1 MYCYQIFPWNIP
13 LQPVFSSKR
22 ACAGTRLH
30 KIIELHKDRIRL
42 FFITLPENHTISTYR
57 HIDKPMARRSIKKS
71 LLFTLSLFCIS
82 MQAQEKL
89 EGLVNRLQAFGT
101 KLPQEQVFIHMDNNC
116 YYLGDTIY
124 YKAYVRRGDNGHPT
138 NLSGILYC
146 ELLNDDGYL
155 MERQMIPLE
164 KGEGHGNFSLADT
177 TLYAGYY
184 ELRAYTKWQL
194 NWGVTEQ
201 PHSKWA
207 EQYFFSNDMARDYY
221 RDYEKLYSRV
231 VPIYN
236 RPASPGN
243 YTQDMTLRPLAAY
256 HKNPNEKPNS
266 SVKFFPE
273 GGNLVAGVKQ
283 RVAWEV
289 RNNLGM
295 TLEGTLSISM
305 PDGQTITSETQ
316 NRGRG
321 VFEITPYEEQ
331 VLTALFT
338 PSEGRG
344 NPAGTPSAREDLPR
358 AEADGVA
365 LHVCTDITGISI
377 SYATAG
383 NASGEE
389 LGITIMNNGILKHF
403 QVADGTPMHVP
414 TTEAGVYQVTVFNQ
428 DGRVYAD
435 RLCFYL
441 PDGFKHTNVNFS
453 GMKTGNYGAFE
464 PIAIEVQ
471 GAPGASMSV
480 SVRDAAK
487 SEYIYD
493 TGNMLTEALLSSQ
506 IKGFVPHPQWFF
518 QKDEPERRQALDLL
532 MMVQG
537 WRRYVWREMAIQGEF
552 ELQHMPESRYPHW
565 TGQIHNYS
573 AEQVLST
580 MEEKMYDFAEKGSGK
595 MSEQNKEDEQKATKR
610 DKDTSVEEQ
619 WNSHTKSPS
628 EQDMNE
634 KAERHSKAN
643 KGGNDA
649 RDRFNEKEENL
660 KHPVALH
667 AEFSQPGN
675 ESVEGDM
682 RSQGTF
688 AMDFPR
694 YYDEF
699 LFFLAA
705 SDTTKWKKG
714 QPPIWTQNGRTK
726 RDEVDFPEYYVK
738 LDPVFPRFPKPYD
751 YYQSHIAPMP
761 KDNPLYN
768 SMNEQVRML
777 SEVTIGARRNGRRKF
792 GYWRPAF
799 IIDAY
804 DAFNATC
811 DAGFA
816 PGYFMG
822 AGRFGEDVARTYI
835 GDMKTDRRYDISY
848 RFDGKIYSE
857 GTAMQRRKEQTDIP
871 DAMPRWSSNM
881 PDLKRDKYN
890 YLWNLDKVVV
900 YTDYS
905 PRKDQH
911 GKYRGNEL
919 PSVTIDLHLLD
930 DGVERLYRKNRFW
943 KMKGFSIPDE
953 FYSPDYSKQP
963 LPKDDYRRTL
973 YWNPNIKLD
982 ENGRATISLYNNSSS
997 SILQVSAEGWSPDG
1011 TPQCGNLN

>member
-1 MYCYQIFPWNIP
+1 M
-13 LQPVFSSKR
+13 
-22 ACAGTRLH
+22 TRILFNTT
-30 KIIELHKDRIRL
+30 L
-42 FFITLPENHTISTYR
+42 FFIFSFFC
-57 HIDKPMARRSIKKS
+57 AS
-71 LLFTLSLFCIS
+71 LH
-82 MQAQEKL
+82 AQGKL
-89 EGLVNRLQAFGT
+89 ESMANRIKAFGER
-101 KLPQEQVFIHMDNNC
+101 LPQEQVFLHMDNNC
-116 YYLGDTIY
+116 YYLGDTIF
-124 YKAYVRRGDNGHPT
+124 YKAYVRRSDNGHPT

-146 ELLNDDGYL
+146 ELLDNDGFL
-155 MERQMIPLE
+155 VERQMIPLD
-164 KGEGHGNFSLADT
+164 KGTGHGNFSLADT

-201 PHSKWA
+201 AHSRWA
-207 EQYFFSNDMARDYY
+207 EEYFFNKDMARDYY

-231 VPIYN
+231 VPVYN
-236 RPASPGN
+236 RPVASGD

-256 HKNPNEKPNS
+256 YRNSAEKPNTTIQ
-266 SVKFFPE
+266 FFPE
-273 GGNLVAGVKQ
+273 GGNLIAGLNQ

-289 RNNLGM
+289 RNEQGRE
-295 TLEGTLSISM
+295 LEGTLVISQ
-305 PDGQTITSETQ
+305 PDGQTITSETM

-321 VFEITPYEEQ
+321 VFEITATAGQ
-331 VLTALFT
+331 TLTGVFT
-338 PSEGRG
+338 PASGKG
-344 NPAGTPSAREDLPR
+344 NPTGTLPSSRKLPD
-358 AEADGVA
+358 AKTDGVA
-365 LHVCTDITGISI
+365 LRVSTDTAGISI

-383 NASGEE
+383 IASAEE
-389 LGITIMNNGILKHF
+389 LGITVMNNGLLKHF
-403 QVADGTPMHVP
+403 QQADGTPIRVNA
-414 TTEAGVYQVTVFNQ
+414 TEPGVYQVTVFNSE
-428 DGRVYAD
+428 GRVYAD
-435 RLCFYL
+435 RLCFFRPAGL
-441 PDGFKHTNVNFS
+441 KHTNVTLS
-453 GMKTGNYGAFE
+453 GLKTGGYGAFE
-464 PIAIEVQ
+464 QIAIEVQ
-471 GAPGASMSV
+471 GAPDASMSIA
-480 SVRDAAK
+480 VRDAAK
-487 SEYIYD
+487 GEYVYD
-493 TGNMLTEALLSSQ
+493 TGNMLTEMLLSSQ

-518 QKDEPERRQALDLL
+518 QTDSQIRRQALDLL

-552 ELQHMPESRYPHW
+552 VLQHMPERRYPHW

-580 MEEKMYDFAEKGSGK
+580 MEEKMYTFAERAGEK
-595 MSEQNKEDEQKATKR
+595 MSEQNREDEQRATKR
-610 DKDTSVEEQ
+610 DKDTSGDEQ
-619 WNSHTKSPS
+619 WNGSVQSS
-628 EQDMNE
+628 AEQEMNE
-634 KAERHSKAN
+634 KAERHSEAN

-675 ESVEGDM
+675 EGVEGDM

-694 YYDEF
+694 YYEEF

-714 QPPIWTQNGRTK
+714 QPPVWIQNGRTK
-726 RDEVDFPEYYVK
+726 RDEVDFPEFYVK

-768 SMNEQVRML
+768 SMDEQVRML
-777 SEVTIGARRNGRRKF
+777 SEVTIGARRNGRRRF
-792 GYWRPAF
+792 GHWRPAF

-835 GDMKTDRRYDISY
+835 GDMKTERRYDISY

-857 GTAMQRRKEQTDIP
+857 GTAMQRRKQQTDIP

-881 PDLKRDKYN
+881 PDAKRDKYN

-905 PRKDQH
+905 PRNDRR
-911 GKYRGNEL
+911 GKYRGSEL

-963 LPKDDYRRTL
+963 LPKEDYRRTL
-973 YWNPNIKLD
+973 YWNPNVKLD
-982 ENGRATISLYNNSSS
+982 ANGRATINLYNNSST
-997 SILQVSAEGWSPDG
+997 SILQVSVEGWTSDG
-1011 TPQCGNLN
+1011 TPQCGNVN

>member
-1 MYCYQIFPWNIP
+1 
-13 LQPVFSSKR
+13 
-22 ACAGTRLH
+22 
-30 KIIELHKDRIRL
+30 
-42 FFITLPENHTISTYR
+42 
-57 HIDKPMARRSIKKS
+57 MA
-71 LLFTLSLFCIS
+71 
-82 MQAQEKL
+82 
-89 EGLVNRLQAFGT
+89 NRLKSFGT
-101 KLPQEQVFIHMDNNC
+101 KLPQEQVFLHMDNNC
-116 YYLGDTIY
+116 YYLGDTIF
-124 YKAYVRRGDNGHPT
+124 YKAYVRRSDNGHPT

-146 ELLNDDGYL
+146 ELLNDDGFL
-155 MERQMIPLE
+155 VERQMIPLE
-164 KGEGHGNFSLADT
+164 KGEGHGNFALADT
-177 TLYAGYY
+177 ALYAGYY

-201 PHSKWA
+201 PHSRWA
-207 EQYFFSNDMARDYY
+207 EEYFFNKDMAEDYY

-231 VPIYN
+231 FPVYN
-236 RPASPGN
+236 RPASPGDFS
-243 YTQDMTLRPLAAY
+243 QDMTLRPLSAY
-256 HKNPNEKPNS
+256 YKNSAEKPGTT
-266 SVKFFPE
+266 VQFFPE
-273 GGNLVAGVKQ
+273 GGSLVSGLKQ

-289 RNNLGM
+289 RNEQGM
-295 TLEGTLSISM
+295 ALEGTLSISM
-305 PDGQTITSETQ
+305 PDGQTITSETL

-321 VFEITPYEEQ
+321 VFE
-331 VLTALFT
+331 LT
-338 PSEGRG
+338 PSEGQTLKAQFTPADGKG
-344 NPAGTPSAREDLPR
+344 NPAGTLPASKELPE
-358 AEADGVA
+358 AETDGVA
-365 LHVCTDITGISI
+365 LHGSTDTAGISI

-383 NASGEE
+383 SASQEE
-389 LGITIMNNGILKHF
+389 LGITVMHNGVLKHF
-403 QVADGTPMHVP
+403 AQPDGNPIRMNA
-414 TTEAGVYQVTVFNQ
+414 EAPGVYQVTVFNSE
-428 DGRVYAD
+428 GRVYAD

-441 PDGFKHTNVNFS
+441 PAGFKHTNVNFS
-453 GMKTGNYGAFE
+453 GMKTGNYSAFE

-471 GAPGASMSV
+471 GAPGANMSIA
-480 SVRDAAK
+480 VRDAAK
-487 SEYIYD
+487 GEYIYD
-493 TGNMLTEALLSSQ
+493 TGNMLTETLLSSQ

-518 QKDEPERRQALDLL
+518 QQDNGERRQALDLL

-537 WRRYVWREMAIQGEF
+537 WRRYVWKEMAIQGEF
-552 ELQHMPESRYPHW
+552 QLTHMPESRYPHW

-580 MEEKMYDFAEKGSGK
+580 MEEKMYSFAERAGEK
-595 MSEQNKEDEQKATKR
+595 MSEQNREDEQRAMEMSGGQANDDPASDNGQK
-610 DKDTSVEEQ
+610 DKSWEKTME
-619 WNSHTKSPS
+619 
-628 EQDMNE
+628 E
-634 KAERHSKAN
+634 KAEAKEKNRLSDSK
-643 KGGNDA
+643 
-649 RDRFNEKEENL
+649 DRFNKKENNL
-660 KHPVALH
+660 KYPVALH

-675 ESVEGDM
+675 EGVEGNM

-694 YYDEF
+694 YYEEF
-699 LFFLAA
+699 LFFLGA

-714 QPPIWTQNGRTK
+714 QPPVWTQNGRTK
-726 RDEVDFPEYYVK
+726 RDEVDFPEFYVK
-738 LDPVFPRFPKPYD
+738 LDHVYPRFPKPYD

-792 GYWRPAF
+792 GHWRPAF

-822 AGRFGEDVARTYI
+822 ASRFGEDVARTYI

-857 GTAMQRRKEQTDIP
+857 GTAMQRHKEQTDIP

-890 YLWNLDKVVV
+890 YLWNLYKVVV

-905 PRKDQH
+905 PRKDRH

-919 PSVTIDLHLLD
+919 PTVTIDLHLLD
-930 DGVERLYRKNRFW
+930 DGVERLYRKNRYW

-963 LPKDDYRRTL
+963 LPKEDYRRTL
-973 YWNPNIKLD
+973 YWNPNVRLD
-982 ENGRATISLYNNSSS
+982 ADGRATINLYNNSSA
-997 SILQVSAEGWSPDG
+997 SILQVSAEGWTPDG
-1011 TPQCGNLN
+1011 TPQCGNVN

>member
-1 MYCYQIFPWNIP
+1 
-13 LQPVFSSKR
+13 
-22 ACAGTRLH
+22 
-30 KIIELHKDRIRL
+30 
-42 FFITLPENHTISTYR
+42 
-57 HIDKPMARRSIKKS
+57 MA
-71 LLFTLSLFCIS
+71 
-82 MQAQEKL
+82 
-89 EGLVNRLQAFGT
+89 NRLKSFGT
-101 KLPQEQVFIHMDNNC
+101 KLPQEQVFLHMDNNC
-116 YYLGDTIY
+116 YYLGDTIF
-124 YKAYVRRGDNGHPT
+124 YKAYVRRSDNGHPT

-146 ELLNDDGYL
+146 ELLNDDGFL

-164 KGEGHGNFSLADT
+164 KGEGHGNFALADT
-177 TLYAGYY
+177 ALYAGYY

-201 PHSKWA
+201 PHSRWA
-207 EQYFFSNDMARDYY
+207 EEYFFNKDMAEDYY

-231 VPIYN
+231 FPVYN
-236 RPASPGN
+236 RPASPGDFS
-243 YTQDMTLRPLAAY
+243 QDMTLRPLSAY
-256 HKNPNEKPNS
+256 YKNSAEKPGTT
-266 SVKFFPE
+266 VQFFPE
-273 GGNLVAGVKQ
+273 GGSLVSGLKQ

-289 RNNLGM
+289 RNEQGM
-295 TLEGTLSISM
+295 ALEGTLSISM
-305 PDGQTITSETQ
+305 PDGQTIISETL

-321 VFEITPYEEQ
+321 MFE
-331 VLTALFT
+331 LT
-338 PSEGRG
+338 PSEGQTLTAQFTPADGKG
-344 NPAGTPSAREDLPR
+344 NPAGTLSASKELPE
-358 AEADGVA
+358 AETDGVA
-365 LHVCTDITGISI
+365 LHVSTDTAGISI

-383 NASGEE
+383 SASQEE
-389 LGITIMNNGILKHF
+389 LGITVMHNGVLKHF
-403 QVADGTPMHVP
+403 AQPDGNPIRMHA
-414 TTEAGVYQVTVFNQ
+414 EAPGVYQVTVFNSE
-428 DGRVYAD
+428 GRVYAD

-441 PDGFKHTNVNFS
+441 PAGFKHTNVNFS
-453 GMKTGNYGAFE
+453 GMKTGNYSAFE

-471 GAPGASMSV
+471 GAPGANMSIA
-480 SVRDAAK
+480 VRDAAK
-487 SEYIYD
+487 GEYIYD
-493 TGNMLTEALLSSQ
+493 TGNMLTETLLSSQ

-518 QKDEPERRQALDLL
+518 QQDNGERRQALDLL

-537 WRRYVWREMAIQGEF
+537 WRRYVWKEMAIQGEF
-552 ELQHMPESRYPHW
+552 QLTHMPESRYPHW

-580 MEEKMYDFAEKGSGK
+580 MEEKMYNFAERASEK
-595 MSEQNKEDEQKATKR
+595 MSEQNREDEQRAMEMSGGQANDDPASDNGQK
-610 DKDTSVEEQ
+610 DKSGENTME
-619 WNSHTKSPS
+619 
-628 EQDMNE
+628 E
-634 KAERHSKAN
+634 KAEAKEKNRLS
-643 KGGNDA
+643 DS
-649 RDRFNEKEENL
+649 RDRFNKKEDNL
-660 KHPVALH
+660 KYPVALH

-675 ESVEGDM
+675 EGVEGNM

-694 YYDEF
+694 YYEEF
-699 LFFLAA
+699 LFFLGA

-714 QPPIWTQNGRTK
+714 QPPVWTQNGRTK
-726 RDEVDFPEYYVK
+726 RDEVDFPEFYVK
-738 LDPVFPRFPKPYD
+738 LDHVYPRFPKPYD

-792 GYWRPAF
+792 GHWRPAF

-822 AGRFGEDVARTYI
+822 ASRFGEDVARTYI

-857 GTAMQRRKEQTDIP
+857 GTAMQRHKEQTDIP

-890 YLWNLDKVVV
+890 YLWNLYKVVV

-905 PRKDQH
+905 PRKDRH

-919 PSVTIDLHLLD
+919 PSVTIDLQLLD
-930 DGVERLYRKNRFW
+930 DGVERLYRKNRYW

-963 LPKDDYRRTL
+963 LPKEDYRRTL
-973 YWNPNIKLD
+973 YWNPNVRLD
-982 ENGRATISLYNNSSS
+982 ADGRATINLYNNSSA
-997 SILQVSAEGWSPDG
+997 SILQVSAEGWTPDG
-1011 TPQCGNLN
+1011 TPQCGNVN

>member
-1 MYCYQIFPWNIP
+1 M
-13 LQPVFSSKR
+13 
-22 ACAGTRLH
+22 TRILFNTT
-30 KIIELHKDRIRL
+30 L
-42 FFITLPENHTISTYR
+42 FFIFSFFC
-57 HIDKPMARRSIKKS
+57 AS
-71 LLFTLSLFCIS
+71 LH
-82 MQAQEKL
+82 AQGKL
-89 EGLVNRLQAFGT
+89 ESMANRIKAFGER
-101 KLPQEQVFIHMDNNC
+101 LPQEQVFLHMDNNC
-116 YYLGDTIY
+116 YYLGDTIF
-124 YKAYVRRGDNGHPT
+124 YKAYVRRSDNGHPT

-146 ELLNDDGYL
+146 ELLDNDGFL
-155 MERQMIPLE
+155 VERQMIPLD
-164 KGEGHGNFSLADT
+164 KGTGHGNFSLADT

-201 PHSKWA
+201 AHSRWA
-207 EQYFFSNDMARDYY
+207 EEYFFNKDMARDYY

-231 VPIYN
+231 VPVYN
-236 RPASPGN
+236 RPVASGD

-256 HKNPNEKPNS
+256 YRNSAEKPNTTIQ
-266 SVKFFPE
+266 FFPE
-273 GGNLVAGVKQ
+273 GGNLIAGLNQ

-289 RNNLGM
+289 RNEQGRE
-295 TLEGTLSISM
+295 LEGTLVISQ
-305 PDGQTITSETQ
+305 PDGQTITSETM

-321 VFEITPYEEQ
+321 VFEITATAGQ
-331 VLTALFT
+331 TLTGVFT
-338 PSEGRG
+338 PASGKG
-344 NPAGTPSAREDLPR
+344 NPTGTLPSSRKLPD
-358 AEADGVA
+358 AKTDGVA
-365 LHVCTDITGISI
+365 LRVSTDTAGISI

-383 NASGEE
+383 IASAEE
-389 LGITIMNNGILKHF
+389 LGITVMNNGLLKHF
-403 QVADGTPMHVP
+403 QQADGTPIRVNA
-414 TTEAGVYQVTVFNQ
+414 TEPGVYQVTVFNSE
-428 DGRVYAD
+428 GRVYAD
-435 RLCFYL
+435 RLCFFQPAGL
-441 PDGFKHTNVNFS
+441 KHTNVTLS
-453 GMKTGNYGAFE
+453 GLKTGGYGAFE
-464 PIAIEVQ
+464 QIAIEVQ
-471 GAPGASMSV
+471 GAPDASMSIA
-480 SVRDAAK
+480 VRDAAK
-487 SEYIYD
+487 GEYVYD
-493 TGNMLTEALLSSQ
+493 TGNMLTEMLLSSQ

-518 QKDEPERRQALDLL
+518 QTDSQIRRQALDLL

-552 ELQHMPESRYPHW
+552 VLQHMPERRYPHW

-580 MEEKMYDFAEKGSGK
+580 MEEKMYTFAERAGEK
-595 MSEQNKEDEQKATKR
+595 MSEQNREDEQRATKR
-610 DKDTSVEEQ
+610 DKDTSGDEQ
-619 WNSHTKSPS
+619 WSGSVQS
-628 EQDMNE
+628 SAEQEMNE
-634 KAERHSKAN
+634 KAERHSEAN

-675 ESVEGDM
+675 EGVEGDM
-682 RSQGTF
+682 RSQGSF

-694 YYDEF
+694 YYEEF

-714 QPPIWTQNGRTK
+714 QPPVWIQNGRTK
-726 RDEVDFPEYYVK
+726 RDEVDFPEFYVK

-768 SMNEQVRML
+768 SMDEQVRML
-777 SEVTIGARRNGRRKF
+777 SEVTIGARRNGRRRF
-792 GYWRPAF
+792 GHWRPAF

-835 GDMKTDRRYDISY
+835 GDMKTERRYDISY
-848 RFDGKIYSE
+848 RFDGKVYSE
-857 GTAMQRRKEQTDIP
+857 GTAMQRRKQQTDIP

-881 PDLKRDKYN
+881 PDAKRDKYN

-905 PRKDQH
+905 PRNDRR
-911 GKYRGNEL
+911 GKYRGSEL

-963 LPKDDYRRTL
+963 LPKEDYRRTL
-973 YWNPNIKLD
+973 YWNPNVKLD
-982 ENGRATISLYNNSSS
+982 ANGRATINLYNNSST
-997 SILQVSAEGWSPDG
+997 SILQVSVEGWTSDG
-1011 TPQCGNLN
+1011 TPQCGNVN

>member
-1 MYCYQIFPWNIP
+1 
-13 LQPVFSSKR
+13 
-22 ACAGTRLH
+22 
-30 KIIELHKDRIRL
+30 
-42 FFITLPENHTISTYR
+42 
-57 HIDKPMARRSIKKS
+57 MA
-71 LLFTLSLFCIS
+71 
-82 MQAQEKL
+82 
-89 EGLVNRLQAFGT
+89 NRLKSFGT
-101 KLPQEQVFIHMDNNC
+101 KLPQEQVFLHMDNNC
-116 YYLGDTIY
+116 YYLGDTIF
-124 YKAYVRRGDNGHPT
+124 YKAYVRRSDNGHPT

-146 ELLNDDGYL
+146 ELLNDDGFL
-155 MERQMIPLE
+155 VERQMIPLE
-164 KGEGHGNFSLADT
+164 KGEGHGNFALADT
-177 TLYAGYY
+177 ALYAGYY

-201 PHSKWA
+201 PHSRWA
-207 EQYFFSNDMARDYY
+207 EEYFFNKDMAEDYY

-231 VPIYN
+231 FPVYN
-236 RPASPGN
+236 RPASPGDFS
-243 YTQDMTLRPLAAY
+243 QDMTLRPLSAY
-256 HKNPNEKPNS
+256 YKNSAEKPGTT
-266 SVKFFPE
+266 VQFFPE
-273 GGNLVAGVKQ
+273 GGSLVSGLKQ

-289 RNNLGM
+289 RNEQGM
-295 TLEGTLSISM
+295 ALEGTLSISM
-305 PDGQTITSETQ
+305 PDGQTITSETL

-321 VFEITPYEEQ
+321 VFELTPPDGQ
-331 VLTALFT
+331 TLTAQFT
-338 PSEGRG
+338 PANGKG
-344 NPAGTPSAREDLPR
+344 NPAGTLPASKELPE
-358 AEADGVA
+358 AETDGVA
-365 LHVCTDITGISI
+365 LHVSTDTAGLSI

-383 NASGEE
+383 SASQEE
-389 LGITIMNNGILKHF
+389 LGITVMHNGVLKHF
-403 QVADGTPMHVP
+403 AQPDGNPIRMNA
-414 TTEAGVYQVTVFNQ
+414 EAPGVYQVTVFNSE
-428 DGRVYAD
+428 GRVYAD

-441 PDGFKHTNVNFS
+441 PAGLKHTNVNFS
-453 GMKTGNYGAFE
+453 GMKTGNYSAFE

-471 GAPGASMSV
+471 GAPGANMSIA
-480 SVRDAAK
+480 VRDAAK
-487 SEYIYD
+487 GEYIYD
-493 TGNMLTEALLSSQ
+493 TGNMLTETLLSSQ

-518 QKDEPERRQALDLL
+518 QQDNGERRQALDLL

-537 WRRYVWREMAIQGEF
+537 WRRYVWKEMAIQGEF
-552 ELQHMPESRYPHW
+552 QLTHMPESRYPHW

-580 MEEKMYDFAEKGSGK
+580 MEEKMYSFAERAGEK
-595 MSEQNKEDEQKATKR
+595 MSEQNREDEQRAMEMSGGQANDDPASDNGQD
-610 DKDTSVEEQ
+610 DKSWEKTME
-619 WNSHTKSPS
+619 
-628 EQDMNE
+628 E
-634 KAERHSKAN
+634 KAEAKEKNRLSDSK
-643 KGGNDA
+643 
-649 RDRFNEKEENL
+649 DRFNKKENNL
-660 KHPVALH
+660 KYPVALH

-675 ESVEGDM
+675 EGVEGNM

-694 YYDEF
+694 YYEEF
-699 LFFLAA
+699 LFFLGA

-714 QPPIWTQNGRTK
+714 QPPVWTQNGRTK
-726 RDEVDFPEYYVK
+726 RDEVDFPEFYVK
-738 LDPVFPRFPKPYD
+738 LDHVYPRFPKPYD

-792 GYWRPAF
+792 GHWRPAF

-822 AGRFGEDVARTYI
+822 ASRFGEDVARTYI

-857 GTAMQRRKEQTDIP
+857 GTAMQRHKEQTDIP

-890 YLWNLDKVVV
+890 YLWNLYKVVV

-905 PRKDQH
+905 PRKDRH

-919 PSVTIDLHLLD
+919 PTVTIDLHLLD
-930 DGVERLYRKNRFW
+930 DGVERLYRKNRYW

-963 LPKDDYRRTL
+963 LPKEDYRRTL
-973 YWNPNIKLD
+973 YWNPNVRLD
-982 ENGRATISLYNNSSS
+982 ADGRATINLYNNSSA
-997 SILQVSAEGWSPDG
+997 SILQVSAEGWTPDG
-1011 TPQCGNLN
+1011 TPQCGNVN

>member
-1 MYCYQIFPWNIP
+1 MYCRWKYCIIFISLSGNKTDVSIGS
-13 LQPVFSSKR
+13 QETF
-22 ACAGTRLH
+22 AMTRILFNTT
-30 KIIELHKDRIRL
+30 L
-42 FFITLPENHTISTYR
+42 FFIFSFFC
-57 HIDKPMARRSIKKS
+57 AS
-71 LLFTLSLFCIS
+71 LH
-82 MQAQEKL
+82 AQGKL
-89 EGLVNRLQAFGT
+89 ESMANRIKAFGER
-101 KLPQEQVFIHMDNNC
+101 LPQEQVFLHMDNNC
-116 YYLGDTIY
+116 YYLGDTIF
-124 YKAYVRRGDNGHPT
+124 YKAYVRRSDNGHPT

-146 ELLNDDGYL
+146 ELLDNDGFL
-155 MERQMIPLE
+155 VERQMIPLD
-164 KGEGHGNFSLADT
+164 KGTGHGNFSLADT

-201 PHSKWA
+201 AHSRWA
-207 EQYFFSNDMARDYY
+207 EEYFFNKDMARDYY

-231 VPIYN
+231 VPVYN
-236 RPASPGN
+236 RPVASGD

-256 HKNPNEKPNS
+256 YRNSAEKPNTTIQ
-266 SVKFFPE
+266 FFPE
-273 GGNLVAGVKQ
+273 GGNLIAGLNQ

-289 RNNLGM
+289 RNEQGRE
-295 TLEGTLSISM
+295 LEGTLVISQ
-305 PDGQTITSETQ
+305 PDGQTITSETM

-321 VFEITPYEEQ
+321 VFEITATAGQ
-331 VLTALFT
+331 TLTGVFT
-338 PSEGRG
+338 PASGKG
-344 NPAGTPSAREDLPR
+344 NPTGTLPSSRKLPD
-358 AEADGVA
+358 AKTDGVA
-365 LHVCTDITGISI
+365 LRVSTDTAGISI

-383 NASGEE
+383 IASAEE
-389 LGITIMNNGILKHF
+389 LGITVMNNGLLKHF
-403 QVADGTPMHVP
+403 QQADGTPIRVDA
-414 TTEAGVYQVTVFNQ
+414 TEPGVYQVTVFNSE
-428 DGRVYAD
+428 GRVYAD
-435 RLCFYL
+435 RLCFFQPAGL
-441 PDGFKHTNVNFS
+441 KHTNVTLS
-453 GMKTGNYGAFE
+453 GLKTGGYGAFE
-464 PIAIEVQ
+464 QIAIEVQ
-471 GAPGASMSV
+471 GAPDASMSIA
-480 SVRDAAK
+480 VRDAAK
-487 SEYIYD
+487 GEYVYD
-493 TGNMLTEALLSSQ
+493 TGNMLTEMLLSSQ

-518 QKDEPERRQALDLL
+518 QTDSQIRRQALDLL

-552 ELQHMPESRYPHW
+552 VLQHMPERRYPHW

-580 MEEKMYDFAEKGSGK
+580 MEEKMYTFAERAGEK
-595 MSEQNKEDEQKATKR
+595 MSEQNREDEQRATKR
-610 DKDTSVEEQ
+610 DKDTSGDEQ
-619 WNSHTKSPS
+619 WNGSVQSS
-628 EQDMNE
+628 AEQEMNE
-634 KAERHSKAN
+634 KAERHSEAN

-675 ESVEGDM
+675 EGVEGDM

-694 YYDEF
+694 YYEEF

-714 QPPIWTQNGRTK
+714 QPPVWIQNGRTK
-726 RDEVDFPEYYVK
+726 RDEVDFPEFYVK

-768 SMNEQVRML
+768 SMDEQVRML
-777 SEVTIGARRNGRRKF
+777 SEVTIGARRNGRRRF
-792 GYWRPAF
+792 GHWRPAF

-835 GDMKTDRRYDISY
+835 GDMKTERRYDISY

-857 GTAMQRRKEQTDIP
+857 GTAMQRRKQQTDIP

-881 PDLKRDKYN
+881 PDAKRDKYN

-905 PRKDQH
+905 PRNDRR
-911 GKYRGNEL
+911 GKYRGSEL

-963 LPKDDYRRTL
+963 LPKEDYRRTL
-973 YWNPNIKLD
+973 YWNPNVKLD
-982 ENGRATISLYNNSSS
+982 ANGRATINLYNNSST
-997 SILQVSAEGWSPDG
+997 SILQVSVEGWTSDG
-1011 TPQCGNLN
+1011 TPQCGNVN

>member
-1 MYCYQIFPWNIP
+1 
-13 LQPVFSSKR
+13 
-22 ACAGTRLH
+22 
-30 KIIELHKDRIRL
+30 
-42 FFITLPENHTISTYR
+42 
-57 HIDKPMARRSIKKS
+57 MA
-71 LLFTLSLFCIS
+71 
-82 MQAQEKL
+82 
-89 EGLVNRLQAFGT
+89 NRLKSFGT
-101 KLPQEQVFIHMDNNC
+101 KLPQEQVFLHMDNNC
-116 YYLGDTIY
+116 YYLGDTIF
-124 YKAYVRRGDNGHPT
+124 YKAYVRRSDNGHPT

-146 ELLNDDGYL
+146 ELLNDDGFL
-155 MERQMIPLE
+155 VERQMIPLE
-164 KGEGHGNFSLADT
+164 KGEGHGNFALADT
-177 TLYAGYY
+177 ALYAGYY

-201 PHSKWA
+201 PHSRWA
-207 EQYFFSNDMARDYY
+207 EEYFFNKDMAEDYY

-231 VPIYN
+231 FPVYN
-236 RPASPGN
+236 RPASPGDFS
-243 YTQDMTLRPLAAY
+243 QDMTLRPLSAY
-256 HKNPNEKPNS
+256 YKNSAEKPGTT
-266 SVKFFPE
+266 VQFFPE
-273 GGNLVAGVKQ
+273 GGSLVSGLKQ

-289 RNNLGM
+289 RNEQGM
-295 TLEGTLSISM
+295 ALEGTLSISM
-305 PDGQTITSETQ
+305 PDGHTITSETL

-321 VFEITPYEEQ
+321 VFELTPPDGQ
-331 VLTALFT
+331 TLTAQFT
-338 PSEGRG
+338 PADGKG
-344 NPAGTPSAREDLPR
+344 NPAGTLSASKELPE
-358 AEADGVA
+358 AETDGVA
-365 LHVCTDITGISI
+365 LHVSTDTTGISI

-383 NASGEE
+383 SASQEE
-389 LGITIMNNGILKHF
+389 LGITVMHNGVLKHF
-403 QVADGTPMHVP
+403 AQPDGNPIRMHA
-414 TTEAGVYQVTVFNQ
+414 EAPGVYQVTVFNSE
-428 DGRVYAD
+428 GRVYAD

-441 PDGFKHTNVNFS
+441 PAGFKHTNVNFS
-453 GMKTGNYGAFE
+453 GMKTGNYSAFE

-471 GAPGASMSV
+471 GAPGANMSIA
-480 SVRDAAK
+480 VRDAAK
-487 SEYIYD
+487 GEYIYD
-493 TGNMLTEALLSSQ
+493 TGNMLTETLLSSQ

-518 QKDEPERRQALDLL
+518 QQDNGERRQALDLL

-537 WRRYVWREMAIQGEF
+537 WRRYVWKEMAIQGEF
-552 ELQHMPESRYPHW
+552 QLTHMPESRYPHW

-580 MEEKMYDFAEKGSGK
+580 MEEKMYSFAERAGEK
-595 MSEQNKEDEQKATKR
+595 MSEQNREDEQRAMEKSGGQANDDPASDNGQK
-610 DKDTSVEEQ
+610 DKSGEKTME
-619 WNSHTKSPS
+619 
-628 EQDMNE
+628 E
-634 KAERHSKAN
+634 KAEAKEKNRLSDSK
-643 KGGNDA
+643 
-649 RDRFNEKEENL
+649 DRFNKKENNL
-660 KHPVALH
+660 KYPVALH

-675 ESVEGDM
+675 EGVEGNM

-694 YYDEF
+694 YYEEF
-699 LFFLAA
+699 LFFLGA

-714 QPPIWTQNGRTK
+714 QPPVWTQNGRTK
-726 RDEVDFPEYYVK
+726 RDEVDFPEFYVK
-738 LDPVFPRFPKPYD
+738 LDHVYPRFPKPYD

-792 GYWRPAF
+792 GHWRPAF

-822 AGRFGEDVARTYI
+822 ASRFGEDVARTYI

-857 GTAMQRRKEQTDIP
+857 GTAMQRHKEQTDIP

-890 YLWNLDKVVV
+890 YLWNLYKVVV

-905 PRKDQH
+905 PRKDRH

-930 DGVERLYRKNRFW
+930 DGVERLYRKNRYW

-963 LPKDDYRRTL
+963 LPKEDYRRTL
-973 YWNPNIKLD
+973 YWNPNVRLD
-982 ENGRATISLYNNSSS
+982 ADGRATINLYNNSST
-997 SILQVSAEGWSPDG
+997 SILQVSAEGWTPDG
-1011 TPQCGNLN
+1011 TPQCGNVN

>member
-1 MYCYQIFPWNIP
+1 
-13 LQPVFSSKR
+13 
-22 ACAGTRLH
+22 
-30 KIIELHKDRIRL
+30 
-42 FFITLPENHTISTYR
+42 
-57 HIDKPMARRSIKKS
+57 MA
-71 LLFTLSLFCIS
+71 
-82 MQAQEKL
+82 
-89 EGLVNRLQAFGT
+89 NRLKSFGT
-101 KLPQEQVFIHMDNNC
+101 KLPQEQVFLHMDNNC
-116 YYLGDTIY
+116 YYLGDTIF
-124 YKAYVRRGDNGHPT
+124 YKAYVRRSDNGHPT

-146 ELLNDDGYL
+146 ELLNDDGFL
-155 MERQMIPLE
+155 VERQMIPLE
-164 KGEGHGNFSLADT
+164 KGEGHGNFALADT
-177 TLYAGYY
+177 ALYAGYY

-201 PHSKWA
+201 PHSRWA
-207 EQYFFSNDMARDYY
+207 EEYFFNKDMAEDYY

-231 VPIYN
+231 FPVYN
-236 RPASPGN
+236 RPASPGDFS
-243 YTQDMTLRPLAAY
+243 QDMTLRPLSAY
-256 HKNPNEKPNS
+256 YKNSAEKPGTT
-266 SVKFFPE
+266 VQFFPE
-273 GGNLVAGVKQ
+273 GGSLVSGLKQ

-289 RNNLGM
+289 RNEQGM
-295 TLEGTLSISM
+295 ALEGTLSISM
-305 PDGQTITSETQ
+305 PDGHTITSETL

-321 VFEITPYEEQ
+321 VFELTPPDGQ
-331 VLTALFT
+331 TLTAQFT
-338 PSEGRG
+338 PADGKG
-344 NPAGTPSAREDLPR
+344 NPAGTQSASKELPE
-358 AEADGVA
+358 AETDGVA
-365 LHVCTDITGISI
+365 LHVSTDTAGLSI

-383 NASGEE
+383 SASQEE
-389 LGITIMNNGILKHF
+389 LGITVMHNGVLKHF
-403 QVADGTPMHVP
+403 AQPDGNPIRMHA
-414 TTEAGVYQVTVFNQ
+414 EAPGVYQVTVFNSE
-428 DGRVYAD
+428 GRVYAD

-441 PDGFKHTNVNFS
+441 PAGFKHTNVNFS
-453 GMKTGNYGAFE
+453 GMKTGNYSAFE

-471 GAPGASMSV
+471 GAPGANMSIA
-480 SVRDAAK
+480 VRDAAK
-487 SEYIYD
+487 GEYIYD
-493 TGNMLTEALLSSQ
+493 TGNMLTETLLSSQ

-518 QKDEPERRQALDLL
+518 QQDNGERRQALDLL

-537 WRRYVWREMAIQGEF
+537 WRRYVWKEMAIQGEF
-552 ELQHMPESRYPHW
+552 QLTHMPESRYPHW

-580 MEEKMYDFAEKGSGK
+580 MEEKMYSFAERAGEK
-595 MSEQNKEDEQKATKR
+595 MSEQNREDEQRAMEMSGGQANDDPSSDNGQK
-610 DKDTSVEEQ
+610 DKSGEKTME
-619 WNSHTKSPS
+619 
-628 EQDMNE
+628 E
-634 KAERHSKAN
+634 KAEAKEKNRLSDSK
-643 KGGNDA
+643 
-649 RDRFNEKEENL
+649 DRFNKKENNL
-660 KHPVALH
+660 KYPVALH

-675 ESVEGDM
+675 EGVEGNM

-694 YYDEF
+694 YYEEF
-699 LFFLAA
+699 LFFLGA

-714 QPPIWTQNGRTK
+714 QPPVWTQNGRTK
-726 RDEVDFPEYYVK
+726 RDEVDFPEFYVK
-738 LDPVFPRFPKPYD
+738 LDHVYPRFPKPYD

-792 GYWRPAF
+792 GHWRPAF

-822 AGRFGEDVARTYI
+822 ASRFGEDVARTYI

-857 GTAMQRRKEQTDIP
+857 GTAMQRHKEQTDIP

-890 YLWNLDKVVV
+890 YLWNLYKVVV

-905 PRKDQH
+905 PRKDRH

-919 PSVTIDLHLLD
+919 PTVTIDLHLLD
-930 DGVERLYRKNRFW
+930 DGVERLYRKNRYW

-963 LPKDDYRRTL
+963 LPKEDYRRTL
-973 YWNPNIKLD
+973 YWNPNVRLD
-982 ENGRATISLYNNSSS
+982 ADGRATINLYNNSST
-997 SILQVSAEGWSPDG
+997 SILQVSAEGWTPDG
-1011 TPQCGNLN
+1011 TPQCGNVN